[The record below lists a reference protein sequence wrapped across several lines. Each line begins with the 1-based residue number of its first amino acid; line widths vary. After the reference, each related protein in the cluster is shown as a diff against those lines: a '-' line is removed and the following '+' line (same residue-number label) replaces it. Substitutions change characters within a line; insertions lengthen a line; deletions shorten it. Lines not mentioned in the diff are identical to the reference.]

1 MDGVGVGTVR
11 PQGEGGCKSAA
22 AAHSGA
28 CSSTPTDRADIVV
41 SVDSSSSA
49 QTNFFLVCGTLRFFF
64 FARNGNSIHSVVVF

>member
-1 MDGVGVGTVR
+1 MCGWRGSRHGAASR
-11 PQGEGGCKSAA
+11 GRRLWECRGGG
-22 AAHSGA
+22 GA